1 MSEDSQAGR
10 RALPGRLVTTVTVGV
25 AAIWLLLDQGTKALA
40 EAALPPPP
48 ARINLGVLD
57 LRLVYN
63 EGAAFGIPGFPGLF
77 IGVAVLVIILVARA
91 LPRTDRL
98 SLAVAYGLVIGG
110 ALGNVTDRIFR
121 PPYFPG
127 GAVVDFID
135 LRWWPVFNVAD
146 IGIVVG
152 AGMIAVLLT
161 LVEREERAYERRRA
175 EHRSVRP
182 DRAQPG
188 RLNQSDRPRLPR

>member
-127 GAVVDFID
+127 GAVVD
-135 LRWWPVFNVAD
+135 RVAC
-146 IGIVVG
+146 GQPRVAE
-152 AGMIAVLLT
+152 AGGETRAGGGPYGPSHLTPMGGGPELTDEEQTIALG
-161 LVEREERAYERRRA
+161 YA
-175 EHRSVRP
+175 EHFLAVTEKL
-182 DRAQPG
+182 AA
-188 RLNQSDRPRLPR
+188 